1 MRIIV
6 IIFSIVFILLGF
18 FDRRS
23 SAEVLIT
30 ESEAALPTLRG
41 NSLDRRGITRGPSL
55 DQVTPNSDARVQSPL
70 ALKIRFTAHN
80 NAKVDPTTLKASYLR
95 ATPVDLTERL
105 RRHTSV
111 NGIDMP
117 DAEVPSGTH
126 LIRVEVKD
134 NLGRNS
140 ISIIKLDV
148 E

>member
-1 MRIIV
+1 MRIVV
-6 IIFSIVFILLGF
+6 IILSIVFSVCIF
-18 FDRRS
+18 FNLHT

-30 ESEAALPTLRG
+30 ESEAALPAQRG
-41 NSLDRRGITRGPSL
+41 TSLDRRGITRGPSL
-55 DQVTPNSDARVQSPL
+55 DQVAPSSEASVQSPL
-70 ALKIRFTAHN
+70 TLKIKFTAHN
-80 NAKVDPTTLKASYLR
+80 NAKVDPATLKASYLR
-95 ATPVDLTERL
+95 AMPVDLTERL
-105 RRHTSV
+105 RKHTNA

-148 E
+148 Q